1 MAGPGACR
9 RDNTEDATNN
19 DLRAVLLDV
28 REKVN
33 HVHKIITGG
42 ESPAAGLIVR
52 VDRLE
57 QSQKSSSR
65 LGWAA
70 ITTAVGTG
78 VAWIMGHIGSGPTSG
93 H

>member
-1 MAGPGACR
+1 MPGSGSIR
-9 RDNTEDATNN
+9 RDDEPTNA
-19 DLRAVLLDV
+19 DLRTVLLDV

-42 ESPAAGLIVR
+42 ERPSEGMIVR

-57 QSQKSSSR
+57 QSQNASSR
-65 LGWAA
+65 VGWAA
-70 ITTAVGTG
+70 LTTAVGTG
-78 VAWIMGHIGSGPTSG
+78 VAWVLSHIGSGTGTGSG